1 MNGYPY
7 QSFGNNYGGFNN
19 SYNGYTGYGQ
29 TTPYQQPV
37 VQPPK
42 TNKIFVTSLDEALSR
57 PAEPNTEIVYLHQNE
72 PLLFQITTDLQ
83 GKKTF
88 KSFQLTPLEQ
98 AQKKEE
104 LSVLREDF
112 EELKRKVN
120 KLFEEKKEDFE

>member
-57 PAEPNTEIVYLHQNE
+57 PAEPNTEIVYSR
-72 PLLFQITTDLQ
+72 LFLDSQI
-83 GKKTF
+83 
-88 KSFQLTPLEQ
+88 KSKSTVF
-98 AQKKEE
+98 
-104 LSVLREDF
+104 SVLF
-112 EELKRKVN
+112 FFLN
-120 KLFEEKKEDFE
+120 FF